1 MTMRVIGTRH
11 LVGASRAM
19 ATLRAQIEE
28 VAPSDSKV
36 LVTGESG
43 SGKEVVA
50 REIHAASPRACRAL
64 VVVNCGGLPEP
75 LLESELFGHVR
86 GSFSGAFRDKRG
98 KLEAAD
104 AGTVFLDEI
113 GDMSPRMQALL
124 LRFIETGEIQKVGS
138 DGDPQRVQVRIVAAT
153 NRNVHEL
160 VAEGELRQDL
170 FYRLNVVHLEV
181 PPLRER
187 REDIGTLVTYF
198 LARLRRANGSSART
212 ITPDAIEALQ
222 AYSWPGNVRELENT
236 VERLLMRS
244 HGDVIGV
251 TDLPPE
257 ILAASHGEKRAFR
270 ERRHTIV
277 DDLFA
282 CMLHEHQSFWN
293 VVYPVYMRRDLTR
306 DQLRDLVERGLRQ
319 AAGNYR
325 IVASMFSIH
334 PNQYKKFLNFLRK
347 QQCQPP
353 YREFR

>member
-1 MTMRVIGTRH
+1 MMTRVNGTVQ

-50 REIHAASPRACRAL
+50 REIHAGSRRARRAL
-64 VVVNCGGLPEP
+64 VVVNCAGLPEA

-86 GSFSGAFRDKRG
+86 GSFSGAYRDKPG
-98 KLEAAD
+98 KLELAHE
-104 AGTVFLDEI
+104 GTVFLDEI

-124 LRFIETGEIQKVGS
+124 LRFVETGEIQKVGS
-138 DGDPQRVQVRIVAAT
+138 DDDAKRIEVRIVAAT
-153 NRNVHEL
+153 NRNVHDL
-160 VAEGELRQDL
+160 VAEGGLRQDL

-187 REDIGTLVTYF
+187 REDIAALVTYF
-198 LARLRRANGSSART
+198 LGQLRRANGTSARA
-212 ITPDAIEALQ
+212 ITPEAIGVLQ
-222 AYSWPGNVRELENT
+222 AYSWPGNVRELQNT
-236 VERLLMRS
+236 VERTLMRS
-244 HGDVIGV
+244 HDDVIAA

-257 ILAASHGEKRAFR
+257 ILAISHGDKRPLR
-270 ERRHTIV
+270 DRRRTIV

-282 CMLHEHQSFWN
+282 RMVKDQQSFWS

-306 DQLRDLVERGLRQ
+306 DGLRDLVERGLHD
-319 AAGNYR
+319 AHGNYR
-325 IVASMFSIH
+325 VVANLFNIN

-347 QQCQPP
+347 QECQPP
-353 YREFR
+353 YRRFR